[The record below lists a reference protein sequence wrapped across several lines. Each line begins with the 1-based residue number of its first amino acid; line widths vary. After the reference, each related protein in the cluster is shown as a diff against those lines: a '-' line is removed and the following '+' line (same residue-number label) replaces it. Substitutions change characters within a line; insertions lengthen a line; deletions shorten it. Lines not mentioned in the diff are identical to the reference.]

1 MDELLIPKE
10 LLPADGRFGCGPAKV
25 RPEALRALSERSDIM
40 GTSHRQ
46 APVRNVVQHVQE
58 MLADLYRLPD
68 GYQVLLGNG
77 GATLFWDQAVFSL
90 VRERSA
96 HGVYGEFSKKFYDE
110 SKGAPFLGEPVL
122 ERAEPGSVVLPT
134 AHEGVDVYGW
144 AQNETSTG
152 AAAPVRR
159 VAGADDGA
167 LVVIDA
173 TSAAGGMD
181 ADISQTD
188 AYYFSPQKNFSSDGG
203 LWLAFASPAALA
215 RAEEIAASGRWI
227 PQSLSL
233 LTAASNSAKHQTL
246 NTPAIAT
253 LLLLENQLE
262 WLLDNGGMQF
272 ATKRTAESSG
282 MLYAWAERHELA
294 APFVTDPAFR
304 SPVVVT
310 IDLDERVATKE
321 LQAVLRA
328 NGIVDIA
335 PYRSLGRNQ
344 IRVGAFVSVDP
355 DDVAQLIGCLEW
367 AMERIAR

>member
-173 TSAAGGMD
+173 TSAAGTWTPTS
-181 ADISQTD
+181 ARPTPTT
-188 AYYFSPQKNFSSDGG
+188 SPRRRTSRPTVGCGSP
-203 LWLAFASPAALA
+203 SPARQPGPRRGDRGIRPLD
-215 RAEEIAASGRWI
+215 
-227 PQSLSL
+227 PSL
-233 LTAASNSAKHQTL
+233 
-246 NTPAIAT
+246 
-253 LLLLENQLE
+253 
-262 WLLDNGGMQF
+262 
-272 ATKRTAESSG
+272 
-282 MLYAWAERHELA
+282 
-294 APFVTDPAFR
+294 
-304 SPVVVT
+304 
-310 IDLDERVATKE
+310 
-321 LQAVLRA
+321 
-328 NGIVDIA
+328 
-335 PYRSLGRNQ
+335 
-344 IRVGAFVSVDP
+344 
-355 DDVAQLIGCLEW
+355 
-367 AMERIAR
+367 